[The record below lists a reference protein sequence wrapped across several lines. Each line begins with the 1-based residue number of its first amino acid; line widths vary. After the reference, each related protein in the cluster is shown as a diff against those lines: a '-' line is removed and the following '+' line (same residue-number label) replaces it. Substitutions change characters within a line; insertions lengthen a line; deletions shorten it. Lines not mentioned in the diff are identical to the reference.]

1 MSGRGACG
9 SSPAT
14 RGGVTFDVTAAYGD
28 GGATADDVGEIVS
41 QVTVPEGER
50 SVSIAVPTVD
60 DDAVEDDESFT
71 VSVSHVG
78 TPAWAEDPQGTATA
92 TITIAND
99 DEPPPGPEPWNIEV
113 TPGDGTLTVTWNVSS
128 REGYDDSEVWHALR
142 WFQPYGGPHRWDNP
156 RDRRAVGRNDGLSVD
171 PGVNSYTITGLTN
184 GVPTDVF
191 VRSMVGHRNN
201 MSERLRDSSKW
212 VKATGDTTPVA
223 PPNEA
228 PTVAYGIADVTI
240 ASENGTGEVSLS
252 GVFADADSDDLTA
265 TAVSSDENVAAVSVS
280 ADYSTLTVNANARG
294 TAVVTVTAD
303 DGNGGSVQDTF
314 TVTVKAAPAVAA
326 AIADV
331 GELVIDASHEVSL
344 SGVFSD
350 PDGDALTITA
360 ASSDNAVATV
370 FATIDPVTGSTTAL
384 TLTAAG
390 EGTATVTVTAQD
402 SDGNSVSDSFDVTVP
417 APEEQPQE
425 AAQEPEAQ
433 QEPAETLPGA
443 VVSLEVTATADG
455 TVTVSWQAPTSGT
468 APTRYIVHLKPDG
481 GETGS
486 GKTKRPKA
494 PKTQVKYKNLEP
506 GTTYNVWVRAQ
517 NKAGKGERTH
527 ATITLPTTPQ

>member
-128 REGYDDSEVWHALR
+128 REGYDDSEIWHALR

-228 PTVAYGIADVTI
+228 PTVAYGIADMTI
-240 ASENGTGEVSLS
+240 ATEYGTGEVSLW
-252 GVFADADSDDLTA
+252 GVFADADSDDLA
-265 TAVSSDENVAAVSVS
+265 VTAVSSDENVAAVSVS

-303 DGNGGSVQDTF
+303 DGNGG
-314 TVTVKAAPAVAA
+314 
-326 AIADV
+326 
-331 GELVIDASHEVSL
+331 
-344 SGVFSD
+344 
-350 PDGDALTITA
+350 
-360 ASSDNAVATV
+360 
-370 FATIDPVTGSTTAL
+370 
-384 TLTAAG
+384 
-390 EGTATVTVTAQD
+390 
-402 SDGNSVSDSFDVTVP
+402 SDSFDVTVP

-455 TVTVSWQAPTSGT
+455 TVTVNWQAPTSGA